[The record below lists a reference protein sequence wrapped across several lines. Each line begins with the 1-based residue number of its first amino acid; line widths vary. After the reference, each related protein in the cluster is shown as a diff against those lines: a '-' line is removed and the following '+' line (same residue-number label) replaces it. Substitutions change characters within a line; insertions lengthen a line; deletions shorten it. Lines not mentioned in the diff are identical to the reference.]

1 MGLRALGRAGAAMGR
16 WGRGVTWGRGRTRG
30 KRGRPE
36 VEGGSRWV
44 LVADSLP
51 GVLVERQSAR
61 GWPACTLVAAFWCA
75 LCSFNTLPTVDLLD
89 AE

>member
-1 MGLRALGRAGAAMGR
+1 MGEGSNLGEGPDPGE
-16 WGRGVTWGRGRTRG
+16 
-30 KRGRPE
+30 RGRPE
-36 VEGGSRWV
+36 VEGGSRWG
-44 LVADSLP
+44 LVGDSLP

-61 GWPACTLVAAFWCA
+61 GWPACTLAAAFWCA